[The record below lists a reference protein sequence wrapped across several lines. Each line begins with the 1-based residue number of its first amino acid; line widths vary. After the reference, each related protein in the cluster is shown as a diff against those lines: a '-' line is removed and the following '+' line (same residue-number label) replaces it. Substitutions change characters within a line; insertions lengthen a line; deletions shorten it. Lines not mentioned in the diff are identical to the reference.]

1 MINVF
6 AVMTPEI
13 VNNATVPYGW
23 SCQIDGRETPPP
35 ILPRIRFPTSM
46 KVCSQDGLEDKE
58 HYLLVYPQQNG
69 LTLLLDYLEYLP
81 SSSVNPGT
89 YTYTGVSADDTS
101 MVYNKAWSPASLPD
115 GTIGMVSTPAEGTSW
130 ITYQLQVRY
139 VFCVFQ
145 TL

>member
-1 MINVF
+1 
-6 AVMTPEI
+6 
-13 VNNATVPYGW
+13 
-23 SCQIDGRETPPP
+23 
-35 ILPRIRFPTSM
+35 M

-81 SSSVNPGT
+81 SSSVNPRT

-115 GTIGMVSTPAEGTSW
+115 GTIGKVSTPAEGTSW
-130 ITYQLQVRY
+130 VTYQFTGSLGFS
-139 VFCVFQ
+139 VFFSLYDDEPIFQ
-145 TL
+145 DLL